1 VTATWSEG
9 FSFPF
14 LNSLSAH
21 RYDKLTDPRCS
32 SMTGELVA
40 EVWEDIS
47 RTAVLAVGGGKN
59 GADNGSGGL
68 SEGGC
73 RVM

>member
-1 VTATWSEG
+1 
-9 FSFPF
+9 
-14 LNSLSAH
+14 
-21 RYDKLTDPRCS
+21 
-32 SMTGELVA
+32 MTGELVA

-59 GADNGSGGL
+59 GANDGSGGL

-73 RVM
+73 GVM